1 MTQFSRGTW
10 GPRSHAHA
18 AGFTLLEALIVAVI
32 VGIIAAIAVPGFLG
46 FLNQRKINASR
57 DMVYQ
62 AIRATQAE
70 AMQKRQEQQFSI
82 RQRHDLVEWAN
93 HPRSIDPAQVSLWNP
108 LMEGVILAD
117 IDNTLRESKGIH
129 YVQFDM
135 YGNLRGKWFG
145 RQGTITL
152 TVPSANQ
159 LTHRCVVVSTV
170 LGALR
175 KGQGHK
181 RANSN
186 GRRCY

>member
-1 MTQFSRGTW
+1 V
-10 GPRSHAHA
+10 A
-18 AGFTLLEALIVAVI
+18 AI

-82 RQRHDLVEWAN
+82 RQRNGTVEWAN
-93 HPRSIDPAQVSLWNP
+93 HPRSITPAQVTLWNP
-108 LMEGVILAD
+108 LIEGVILAD
-117 IDNTLRESKGIH
+117 IDNTLKSSQGIH

-135 YGNLRGKWFG
+135 YGNLRDKWFG
-145 RQGTITL
+145 RQGTVTL
-152 TVPSANQ
+152 TVPSANR

-181 RANSN
+181 RPN
-186 GRRCY
+186 GKRHCY